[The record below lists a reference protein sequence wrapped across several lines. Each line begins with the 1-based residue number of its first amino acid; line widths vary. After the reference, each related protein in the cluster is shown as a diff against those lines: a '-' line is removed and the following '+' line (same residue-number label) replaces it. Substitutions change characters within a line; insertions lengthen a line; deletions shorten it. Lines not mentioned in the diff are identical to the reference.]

1 MNGDIKLFSG
11 TANLPLA
18 TLVAQKVRFGDG
30 AAPTKLEPVEMTR
43 FSDGEIRVELL
54 QNVRG
59 CQTFIIQP
67 TCVPTNDNLMEMILM
82 ADALRRS
89 SAGEV
94 IAVIP
99 YYGYSRQ
106 DRRPGYSR
114 VPISARIIADLI
126 ETVGISHIV
135 TVDIHATQI
144 QGFFH
149 IPVDNVSATHLFVA
163 DIYSKWM
170 GENPIIVS
178 PDVGG
183 VARARALAAHLDNME
198 LAIVD
203 KRRPKANVAE
213 VMNIIGDVRD
223 RTCIVIDDMVDTAGT
238 LAKGADAL
246 IKVGG
251 ARRVVAYATHGVL
264 SGKARYNLE
273 QSHLHELVITDTIPL
288 SPDMVGC
295 GKVRQLSISGILAET
310 IERIATGKSISE
322 ILE

>member
-1 MNGDIKLFSG
+1 
-11 TANLPLA
+11 
-18 TLVAQKVRFGDG
+18 
-30 AAPTKLEPVEMTR
+30 
-43 FSDGEIRVELL
+43 
-54 QNVRG
+54 
-59 CQTFIIQP
+59 
-67 TCVPTNDNLMEMILM
+67 
-82 ADALRRS
+82 
-89 SAGEV
+89 
-94 IAVIP
+94 
-99 YYGYSRQ
+99 
-106 DRRPGYSR
+106 
-114 VPISARIIADLI
+114 
-126 ETVGISHIV
+126 
-135 TVDIHATQI
+135 
-144 QGFFH
+144 
-149 IPVDNVSATHLFVA
+149 
-163 DIYSKWM
+163 
-170 GENPIIVS
+170 
-178 PDVGG
+178 
-183 VARARALAAHLDNME
+183 
-198 LAIVD
+198 
-203 KRRPKANVAE
+203 VAE